1 MFYARNRK
9 LVIAHG
15 FRGLKDINKVEKN
28 LLKTNSKRAPGK
40 DLQTGMAVLLPTV
53 RGSTTY

>member
-9 LVIAHG
+9 LDFAHG
-15 FRGLKDINKVEKN
+15 FRNLKDINKVENN

-40 DLQTGMAVLLPTV
+40 DLQTVMAVLLSTV